1 MVTVNEMAG
10 SFNSS
15 AWASGSLFIAAV
27 IACVLMATGSASAAT
42 GGAGSAPRDVCP
54 PQPGSFAPGS
64 GNFTMM
70 IRINQMD
77 NVKTYTNFNSAT
89 GGLGGRIRP
98 QDIFVIN
105 SRFDQTTPTV
115 AQQIASSLRAA
126 FPCNRIIS
134 LNGLNP
140 NPSLPGYLGTLIGSP
155 SYMYAIMLD
164 YEPNDWADA
173 QAQGMPLP
181 PFTTNFRPNLGR
193 LGYFLGQV
201 NGSLSGIGV
210 GTRVGSVP
218 FDQPN
223 WNYGQIGQT
232 TDAFNTR
239 LGARHLGLQSVQTQ
253 GACTGRT
260 AFGNRVAAIRDQYK
274 FRTKYRKKRIH
285 KGKKTFKKRI
295 PYRVKIKKAAQ
306 ANTNNLA
313 VQVSFTDAPQPGNSM
328 PILATSAGLADNCVA
343 TGLAKG
349 QSTFFFFATDTSM
362 RLLFAQ
368 PTVGSLR
375 PAVS

>member
-1 MVTVNEMAG
+1 MAG
-10 SFNSS
+10 SFNPS
-15 AWASGSLFIAAV
+15 AWARGPLFIAAA
-27 IACVLMATGSASAAT
+27 IACVLIAAGSASAAT
-42 GGAGSAPRDVCP
+42 GGAGAAPRDSCP
-54 PQPGSFAPGS
+54 PLPGSFAPGS

-89 GGLGGRIRP
+89 GGLGGRIRQ

-115 AQQIASSLRAA
+115 AQQIASSLRAS

-134 LNGLNP
+134 LNGLSP
-140 NPSLPGYLGTLIGSP
+140 DSSQPGFLGTLIGSP

-173 QAQGMPLP
+173 QAQGLAIPA
-181 PFTTNFRPNLGR
+181 FTVNFRPNLGR

-201 NGSLSGIGV
+201 NGALSGLGV

-232 TDAFNTR
+232 ADAFNTR

-260 AFGNRVAAIRDQYK
+260 AFGNRVAAVRDQYK
-274 FRTKYRKKRIH
+274 FRTKYRKKKIH
-285 KGKKTFKKRI
+285 RGKKKTIVKRI

-306 ANTNNLA
+306 ANTDNLA
-313 VQVSFTDAPQPGNSM
+313 VQVSFTDAPEPGNSM

-349 QSTFFFFATDTSM
+349 QSTFFFFASDSAM
-362 RLLFAQ
+362 KLLFAQ
-368 PTVGSLR
+368 PTVNSLR

>member
-1 MVTVNEMAG
+1 VKAMAG
-10 SFNSS
+10 SFNPS
-15 AWASGSLFIAAV
+15 AWARGPLFFAAA
-27 IACVLMATGSASAAT
+27 IACVLIAAGSASAAT
-42 GGAGSAPRDVCP
+42 GGAGAAPRDSCP
-54 PQPGSFAPGS
+54 PLPGSFAPGS

-89 GGLGGRIRP
+89 GGLGGRIRQ

-134 LNGLNP
+134 LNGLSP
-140 NPSLPGYLGTLIGSP
+140 DSSQPGFLGTLIGSP

-173 QAQGMPLP
+173 QAQGLAIP

-193 LGYFLGQV
+193 LGYFLGQA
-201 NGSLSGIGV
+201 NGALAGLGV
-210 GTRVGSVP
+210 GTRVGAVP
-218 FDQPN
+218 FDQLN

-232 TDAFNTR
+232 ADAFNSR

-253 GACTGRT
+253 GSCTGRT
-260 AFGNRVAAIRDQYK
+260 AFGNRVATIRDQYK
-274 FRTKYRKKRIH
+274 FRTKYRKKKIH
-285 KGKKTFKKRI
+285 KGKKTIVKRI

-313 VQVSFTDAPQPGNSM
+313 VQVSFTDAPEPGNSM

-349 QSTFFFFATDTSM
+349 QSTFFFYASDSAM
-362 RLLFAQ
+362 KLLFAQ